1 MKQIPIIFL
10 GAFLLAGCNN
20 PQTDYPIDNSIS
32 NSVKVPVKDSS
43 AMASVQDSS
52 VKDNSSNTAAP
63 DRFRDI
69 NNFDIKLGDA
79 FIDSVH
85 ALYAK
90 PGLRD
95 VDYTL
100 DVCIGDNCE
109 SWKTIINKQENTAL
123 YLFKGDGGEYGFS
136 NDQFLLHKDSL
147 VYARNFTVNNTGTES
162 KVEEIVYHFHD
173 KIPTSTTRTAI
184 TKDIYHF
191 NFTLRGVKAQQNT
204 HFDFNKI
211 YKAKSTELAKLLAM
225 KNSPDRE

>member
-20 PQTDYPIDNSIS
+20 PQTGSPINNNIS
-32 NSVKVPVKDSS
+32 NSATVQVKDSSSTAPVKDS
-43 AMASVQDSS
+43 A
-52 VKDNSSNTAAP
+52 VKDNSPKAAAP
-63 DRFRDI
+63 DPFRDI
-69 NNFDIKLGDA
+69 NNFDIKLGDP

-162 KVEEIVYHFHD
+162 KVEEIVYHYQD
-173 KIPTSTTRTAI
+173 KIPTVTTRTAI

-191 NFTLRGVKAQQNT
+191 DFTLRGVKAKENT
-204 HFDFNKI
+204 HFDFNKT
-211 YKAKSTELAKLLAM
+211 YREKSTELAKLLAM
-225 KNSPDRE
+225 KDSPDRE